1 MYFTSLEHLIHM
13 DGHGPYVWICYG
25 LFVLLVVGNVWSA
38 KGRQKK
44 LLKQIKSQL
53 RRQ

>member
-1 MYFTSLEHLIHM
+1 MYFTSFEHLINM
-13 DGHGPYVWICYG
+13 DGHGFYVWFCYAF
-25 LFVLLVVGNVWSA
+25 FVLLVAGNIWTA
-38 KGRQKK
+38 RRRQQR